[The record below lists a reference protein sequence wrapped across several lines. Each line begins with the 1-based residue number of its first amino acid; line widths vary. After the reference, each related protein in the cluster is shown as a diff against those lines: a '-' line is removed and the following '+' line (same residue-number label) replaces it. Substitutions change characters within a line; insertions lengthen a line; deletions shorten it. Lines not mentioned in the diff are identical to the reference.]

1 MGFLKFSL
9 AILFQPQI
17 NLMPVPSMD
26 SLCPSVPLRLEPHP
40 EPVFI
45 RYLPHSC
52 AEINMV
58 PLQRSGFCVCKIAAF
73 TFPLQNGITM
83 TAFSCSLHLFP
94 LLPHIL
100 RSPCRPDGQPSYTAP
115 NRFLQNSPR
124 SAQSHQ
130 IPSAVSEKPSF
141 WFP

>member
-1 MGFLKFSL
+1 MCFLKPSL

-17 NLMPVPSMD
+17 NLMPIPSMD
-26 SLCPSVPLRLEPHP
+26 TRRSSVPLRLEPYP
-40 EPVFI
+40 ESVFI

-58 PLQRSGFCVCKIAAF
+58 PLQWVRFCIGKIAAF
-73 TFPLQNGITM
+73 TFPLQNGIVM

-100 RSPCRPDGQPSYTAP
+100 RSPCRPGGQPSYTAP

-130 IPSAVSEKPSF
+130 IPSAVSGIPFF

>member
-1 MGFLKFSL
+1 MGFLKPSL
-9 AILFQPQI
+9 TILFQAQI
-17 NLMPVPSMD
+17 NLMPIPSMD
-26 SLCPSVPLRLEPHP
+26 TLRSSVPFRLEPHP
-40 EPVFI
+40 ESVFI

-58 PLQRSGFCVCKIAAF
+58 PLQRTSFRICKIAAF
-73 TFPLQNGITM
+73 TFPLQNGIVM
-83 TAFSCSLHLFP
+83 TTFSCSLHLFP

-100 RSPCRPDGQPSYTAP
+100 RSPCRPDGQPSCSAP

-124 SAQSHQ
+124 SVQSHQ
-130 IPSAVSEKPSF
+130 IPSAVSGIPFF